1 MGMGLLHSQTVGKG
15 AAVRAMSGKGFE
27 PHKYLKVKALQ
38 RVVEQFD
45 INKIRNINIE
55 PRKSGY
61 RAANVDIRFYE
72 IEAKR
77 DIFPDIEFV
86 VWEVVED
93 DKSPTKAG
101 KEGHALVVIIECEV
115 NPNSNLLSDGVRK
128 TAYKLL
134 KETHKEWFK
143 LILAKYKGVE
153 VSEPEMFD
161 EIWEFEKGAKAV
173 SG

>member
-1 MGMGLLHSQTVGKG
+1 
-15 AAVRAMSGKGFE
+15 MSGKGFE
-27 PHKYLKVKALQ
+27 SHKYLKIKALQ
-38 RVVEQFD
+38 RAIEQFD
-45 INKIRNINIE
+45 INKIRTFNIE
-55 PRKSGY
+55 PRKAGY
-61 RAANVDIRFYE
+61 RRGNVEVQFYE

-86 VWEVVED
+86 VWENAAD
-93 DKSPTKAG
+93 DKSFIKAG
-101 KEGHALVVIIECEV
+101 KEMHALVVIIECEV

-161 EIWEFEKGAKAV
+161 EIWEFEKPKTG
-173 SG
+173 GDTDG